1 MSLVKRQLTDKS
13 CYTMKYYEQF
23 ITLSFNYAIYY
34 ISNTMNNI
42 IYNTSCK
49 GVWEWMVRKRMD
61 VNDWEYVKPTS
72 SCDKWINCNYKAN

>member
-1 MSLVKRQLTDKS
+1 MTLVKQQLTDKS

-23 ITLSFNYAIYY
+23 ITSSFNYTIYY

-49 GVWEWMVRKRMD
+49 ERCRSEWYVKEWM
-61 VNDWEYVKPTS
+61 
-72 SCDKWINCNYKAN
+72 

>member
-49 GVWEWMVRKRMD
+49 GVWEWMVRERMD

-72 SCDKWINCNYKAN
+72 SF